1 MRECVLACVRACVRA
16 CVLACLRDCVV
27 ACLRH
32 CVLACLR
39 ACVRAC
45 VRALTYV
52 DKINENSDSA
62 ILLHIYLLGKF
73 RTNEIAP
80 VSR

>member
-39 ACVRAC
+39 ACVRA
-45 VRALTYV
+45 LTYV

>member
-1 MRECVLACVRACVRA
+1 MRACVRA
-16 CVLACLRDCVV
+16 SEPACMLACVI
-27 ACLRH
+27 
-32 CVLACLR
+32 
-39 ACVRAC
+39 ACVIACVRARARAC

-52 DKINENSDSA
+52 DQINENYDSA

-73 RTNEIAP
+73 RTNDLAR